1 MHIIS
6 LFFDHYI
13 AMIVTIVFII
23 WLYIDLFELYD
34 EIINLYK
41 SIVLFLIF
49 NKEIL
54 LQIKIFLI
62 ID

>member
-13 AMIVTIVFII
+13 AMIITIVFII

>member
-13 AMIVTIVFII
+13 AMIITIVFII

-49 NKEIL
+49 NKEIP